1 MSSPHPLPTAVTSHT
16 LPSSESSNCVAI
28 GLNSSA
34 FSSEGKQIFIF
45 LSLSIFFSFFFYF
58 SLFLLP
64 HLLQW
69 WMDICQISK
78 LSQPHSQLCDYRIRV
93 NARGGNPQLGQEDCL
108 KWSQITYKICQF
120 GEESSSNLA
129 CSYTAISSYH

>member
-28 GLNSSA
+28 GQNSSA

-78 LSQPHSQLCDYRIRV
+78 LSQPHSQLCDYRIQCKCKGWEP
-93 NARGGNPQLGQEDCL
+93 AAGPGGLFEVVPDNIQDLPVWGGIKFKPSLQLYRNQ
-108 KWSQITYKICQF
+108 
-120 GEESSSNLA
+120 
-129 CSYTAISSYH
+129 